1 MWSILCGEEG
11 FGALEV
17 SLDHSVKV
25 GHLVHLA
32 SVEETCTVYQSEHRD
47 RERETWRSNI
57 NIILDLLHLNTLI
70 YWPLFISKLI
80 QGFAKL
86 DRNLHKDQ
94 TIAVLH

>member
-32 SVEETCTVYQSEHRD
+32 SAQETRTVYQSEHRD
-47 RERETWRSNI
+47 RETWRSNI

-70 YWPLFISKLI
+70 YWPLFISVLI
-80 QGFAKL
+80 
-86 DRNLHKDQ
+86 N
-94 TIAVLH
+94 